1 MMIMGH
7 YNMVSATS
15 VIIIN
20 INLHGKWKIQL
31 KYDCLSLWHLPERS
45 QCWWSSADDFNVFS
59 SKISNFLAKILSKYL
74 IFTINFLWNLVFC
87 VLQIFKKKKPNSLFP
102 ANIAPIAWFGT
113 PLRSI
118 PPFQLQDYVHL
129 QLHVSCGCCCNVFSS
144 FISIMLQHIKGV

>member
-87 VLQIFKKKKPNSLFP
+87 VLQIFKKKKNPTVCFQQTLPPLLGLGLHYGAFPLSSYKTMSTYSYMFPVVVAVMFLAALFLLC
-102 ANIAPIAWFGT
+102 F
-113 PLRSI
+113 
-118 PPFQLQDYVHL
+118 
-129 QLHVSCGCCCNVFSS
+129 NV
-144 FISIMLQHIKGV
+144 